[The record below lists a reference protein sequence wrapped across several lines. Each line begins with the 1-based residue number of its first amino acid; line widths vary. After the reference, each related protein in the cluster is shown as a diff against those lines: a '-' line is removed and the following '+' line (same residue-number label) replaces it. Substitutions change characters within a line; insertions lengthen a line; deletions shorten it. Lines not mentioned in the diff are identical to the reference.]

1 MKEIWRT
8 IKDFPMYEISTFG
21 RVKSLYTNKILKPY
35 KSSKSAKGYYMQVS
49 LSRNHKK
56 YKANIHRLVAN
67 TFIPNP
73 DNYPVINHKDEN
85 PSNNY
90 IYNLEWC
97 TYKYNC
103 NYGTGVERQKL
114 AKRKYKIPAYVPYS
128 IK

>member
-1 MKEIWRT
+1 MKEVWRI
-8 IKDFPMYEISTFG
+8 IKEFPMYEISTFG

-35 KSSKSAKGYYMQVS
+35 KSSKSAKGHYMQVS
-49 LSRNHKK
+49 LHKNHKK
-56 YKANIHRLVAN
+56 YKANIHKLIAN

-73 DNYPVINHKDEN
+73 NNYPIINHKDEN

-90 IYNLEWC
+90 IDNLEWC

-114 AKRKYKIPAYVPYS
+114 AKRKYKIPASVAYT

>member
-21 RVKSLYTNKILKPY
+21 RIKSLYTNKILKPY
-35 KSSKSAKGYYMQVS
+35 KSSKSAKGYYMQVG
-49 LSRNHKK
+49 LFKNHKK
-56 YKANIHRLVAN
+56 YKVNIHRLVAN

-73 DNYPVINHKDEN
+73 NNYPVINHKDEN

-90 IYNLEWC
+90 IDNLEWC
-97 TYKYNC
+97 T
-103 NYGTGVERQKL
+103 GTGVERQKR
-114 AKRKYKIPAYVPYS
+114 AKRKHRIPASVTYT

>member
-8 IKDFPMYEISTFG
+8 IKDFQMYEISTFG
-21 RVKSLYTNKILKPY
+21 RVKSLYTNKILKSY

-49 LSRNHKK
+49 LYKNHKK
-56 YKANIHRLVAN
+56 HKENIHRLVAN

-73 DNYPVINHKDEN
+73 NNYPIINHKDEN

-90 IYNLEWC
+90 IDNLEWC

-114 AKRKYKIPAYVPYS
+114 AKRKYRIPASVTYT

>member
-21 RVKSLYTNKILKPY
+21 RVKSLYTNKILKSY
-35 KSSKSAKGYYMQVS
+35 KSSKSAKGYYMQVG
-49 LSRNHKK
+49 LYKNHKK
-56 YKANIHRLVAN
+56 HKENIHRLVAN

-73 DNYPVINHKDEN
+73 NNYPIINHKDEN

-90 IYNLEWC
+90 VDNLEWC

-114 AKRKYKIPAYVPYS
+114 AKRKYRIPASVTYT